1 MSWLFQWVTSGSGER
16 ERINNITYKGE
27 REREGEIK
35 REHRVEREKG
45 IEMKEKGNKEIRNE
59 IGKGFPA
66 KGGKYKVKKKE
77 GMVENI
83 SSK

>member
-1 MSWLFQWVTSGSGER
+1 M
-16 ERINNITYKGE
+16 
-27 REREGEIK
+27 
-35 REHRVEREKG
+35 EREKG

-59 IGKGFPA
+59 IGEGFPA